1 MYPHSAP
8 PSLLQIGRHPPYKV
22 SKSRRYWTDLSRDER
37 YARLLVSQYLI
48 LEGSTLQDIDGL
60 DLPLPAPG
68 AAGPLAG
75 LKRYEDAL
83 DALVCAWVATLYSD
97 GRATAFNAGYGSAAI
112 WVVAGMLGPH

>member
-1 MYPHSAP
+1 M
-8 PSLLQIGRHPPYKV
+8 
-22 SKSRRYWTDLSRDER
+22 SKSRKYWPDLSRHER

-83 DALVCAWVATLYSD
+83 DALVCAWVATLYLD
-97 GRATAFNAGYGSAAI
+97 GRAAAFNGGNPDEAI
-112 WVVAGMLGPH
+112 WVPEEI